1 MFILW
6 VFLFALAAIY
16 GQGRMF
22 KRFVLRELSYQ
33 RKFQQHTCF
42 AGDEIEL
49 VEQLEN
55 RKSLPVPWLRVESQ
69 LPAQLQFRQGE
80 NIEVSSGSLYQ
91 NHRSFF
97 SLGSYKRLT
106 RTHHIKALKRGCY
119 RLNSVTITGGDLLG
133 LHLLQTQLQL
143 NDELIVYP
151 RIADVP
157 FHLLPSRSMQGEYAV
172 KRFIVPDPFVVAGSR
187 EYQPGDS
194 MKQINWKASARTGE
208 LQVHHYD
215 FTAERNMLILLNVED
230 KELMWRSVTNEP
242 IIERGIEWAAGIA
255 AAVIGQGMAV
265 GLATNMPLVKSG
277 LDSTRIEGNRGHE
290 HMLLLLEVM
299 ANLQLSSTETF
310 IQLLE
315 YEASLGYTNCDIVI
329 LSAYW
334 NDALELASAELRGNG
349 NSVTMW
355 EIPRADSDTRSAES
369 SRQDGEGISA

>member
-1 MFILW
+1 MYIFW
-6 VFLFALAAIY
+6 FLLFTLAVIY

-22 KRFVLRELSYQ
+22 KRLALRKLSYS
-33 RKFQQHTCF
+33 RKFRQHTCF

-106 RTHHIKALKRGCY
+106 RTHSIKALKRGCY
-119 RLNSVTITGGDLLG
+119 RLNSVTMTGGDLLG
-133 LHLLQTQLQL
+133 VFLNHTQFQL
-143 NDELIVYP
+143 NDELVVYP
-151 RIADVP
+151 RPADVP
-157 FHLLPSRSMQGEYAV
+157 FHLLPSRSMQGEYTV

-194 MKQINWKASARTGE
+194 MKQINWKASARTGG
-208 LQVHHYD
+208 LQVHQYD
-215 FTAERNMLILLNVED
+215 YTAERNILILLNVED
-230 KELMWRSVTNEP
+230 SESMWRSVSNEP
-242 IIERGIEWAAGIA
+242 LIERGIEWAAGIA
-255 AAVIGQGMAV
+255 NAAIVEGMAA
-265 GLATNMPLVKSG
+265 GFAANMPIESG
-277 LDSTRIEGNRGHE
+277 LDSARIESSRGHE

-299 ANLQLSSTETF
+299 AMLQLSRTVAF
-310 IQLLE
+310 KQLLE
-315 YEASLGYTNCDIVI
+315 HEASLGYSDRDIVI

-334 NDALELASAELRGNG
+334 NDSLELASERLRAGG
-349 NSVTMW
+349 NSVTVW
-355 EIPRADSDTRSAES
+355 EIPSAKSDPEHAEASVKAREGMSA
-369 SRQDGEGISA
+369 

>member
-6 VFLFALAAIY
+6 VLLFGMAAIY

-22 KRFVLRELSYQ
+22 RRYSLRKLGYS
-33 RKFQQHTCF
+33 RKFRQHTCF

-69 LPAQLQFRQGE
+69 LPAQLQFLQGE

-106 RTHHIKALKRGCY
+106 RTHYVKALRRGSY
-119 RLNSVTITGGDLLG
+119 RLSSVTMTSSDLLG
-133 LHLLQTQLQL
+133 VFRQHTQFQLQ
-143 NDELIVYP
+143 DELIVYP
-151 RIADVP
+151 RPADVP

-172 KRFIVPDPFVVAGSR
+172 KRFIVPDPFVVSGSR

-194 MKQINWKASARTGE
+194 MKQINWKASARTGG
-208 LQVHHYD
+208 LQVHQYD
-215 FTAERNMLILLNVED
+215 YTAERNMMILLNVED
-230 KELMWRSVTNEP
+230 NEKMWRAVSNEAL
-242 IIERGIEWAAGIA
+242 IERGIEWAAGVANA
-255 AAVIGQGMAV
+255 AILQGMAA
-265 GLATNMPLVKSG
+265 GFTANMPIGSG
-277 LDSTRIEGNRGHE
+277 PDSVRIESNRGHE

-299 ANLQLSSTETF
+299 AMLQLSRTVSF
-310 IQLLE
+310 SQLLE
-315 YEASLGYTNCDIVI
+315 HEASLGYSNQDIVI

-334 NDALELASAELRGNG
+334 TDTLELASDKLRACG
-349 NSVTMW
+349 NSVTVW
-355 EIPRADSDTRSAES
+355 VIPREGLEPFQAGAKTGEEVSA
-369 SRQDGEGISA
+369 